1 MKGAIMKTQ
10 KVRILSVFLSLLMI
24 SCVPINID
32 PIDDDIEEVPKYPNI
47 IFYAPVEK
55 NKPNT
60 DFTPAFGGQTRISG
74 VRTTT
79 AYTTSVV
86 TNKLSEPWGID
97 VLPSGDFVITE
108 KSGNLRI
115 VKSDGTVS
123 QAIKGFPDINSGG
136 QGGLLDIAISPNFET
151 DRMLYFT
158 LSLRSSL
165 GSVTAVGKGRLS
177 EDQTSLTDFK
187 VIYEAT
193 PYFNGVGH
201 YGSRIVFD
209 KEGYLFVSTGDRQSL
224 QTRKNAQS
232 LDNGHGKILRIT
244 TDGQPAP
251 DNPFIDQADKHRE
264 IYAYGLRNTQGLA
277 IHPLTGDLWS
287 NDMGPQ
293 GGDELNLIESSK
305 NYGWP
310 IISYGEEYTGQPIGE
325 GLSQKDGMEQ
335 PDYYWDP
342 SIAPSGMTFYT
353 SKVIPEW
360 ENNLFIGALRGS
372 HIIRLMIKD
381 NKVIGEERLLTDKG
395 ERFRDIA
402 MGLNGELYAITDG
415 GILYRIGK

>member
-1 MKGAIMKTQ
+1 MKKS
-10 KVRILSVFLSLLMI
+10 KILLLLILLSIFLMACSPVI
-24 SCVPINID
+24 EDPSDDD
-32 PIDDDIEEVPKYPNI
+32 PIDEENPNDNEPEI
-47 IFYAPVEK
+47 VFVDPVET
-55 NKPNT
+55 NQPNT
-60 DFTPAFGGQTRISG
+60 DLIPAFEGQTRISG
-74 VRTTT
+74 IKTTT
-79 AYTTSVV
+79 NYTTSVV
-86 TNKLSEPWGID
+86 TNTLSEPWGID
-97 VLPSGDFVITE
+97 VLPNGDLVVTE
-108 KSGNLRI
+108 KTGSLRI
-115 VKSDGTVS
+115 VKADGTIGP
-123 QAIKGFPDINSGG
+123 AIKGFPDINSGG

-151 DRMLYFT
+151 DRTLYFT
-158 LSLRSSL
+158 LSLKSSQ

-177 EDQTSLTDFK
+177 EDQASLTDFK
-187 VIYEAT
+187 VIYEAI

-201 YGSRIVFD
+201 YGSRVVFD
-209 KEGYLFVSTGDRQSL
+209 KEGYLFISTGDRQSL
-224 QTRKNAQS
+224 QTRENAQS

-251 DNPFIDQADKHRE
+251 DNPFLEQADKHKE

-293 GGDELNLIESSK
+293 GGDELNLIKSSK

-335 PDYYWDP
+335 PVYYWDP

-360 ENNLFIGALRGS
+360 ENNLFIGTLRGS
-372 HIIRLMIKD
+372 HIIRLIIKD

>member
-1 MKGAIMKTQ
+1 MKKS
-10 KVRILSVFLSLLMI
+10 KILLLLILLSIFLMACSPVME
-24 SCVPINID
+24 D
-32 PIDDDIEEVPKYPNI
+32 PIDNEPEIVFFD
-47 IFYAPVEK
+47 PVET
-55 NKPNT
+55 NQPNT
-60 DFTPAFGGQTRISG
+60 DFKPAFEGQTRISG
-74 VRTTT
+74 IKTTT
-79 AYTTSVV
+79 TYTTSVV
-86 TNKLSEPWGID
+86 TNTLSEPWGID
-97 VLPSGDFVITE
+97 VLPNGDLVVTE
-108 KSGNLRI
+108 KTGSLRI
-115 VKSDGTVS
+115 VKSDGTLGP
-123 QAIKGFPDINSGG
+123 AIKGFPDINSGG

-151 DRMLYFT
+151 DRVLYFT

-165 GSVTAVGKGRLS
+165 GSVTAVGKARLS
-177 EDQTSLTDFK
+177 EDQTSLGDFLI
-187 VIYEAT
+187 IYEAT

-201 YGSRIVFD
+201 YGSRVVFD
-209 KEGYLFVSTGDRQSL
+209 KEGYLFISTGDRQSL
-224 QTRKNAQS
+224 QTRENAQS

-251 DNPFIDQADKHRE
+251 DNPFIDQADKHKE

-360 ENNLFIGALRGS
+360 ENNLFIGTLRGS
-372 HIIRLMIKD
+372 HIIRLIIKD

>member
-1 MKGAIMKTQ
+1 MKKR
-10 KVRILSVFLSLLMI
+10 KFLFLSVVLALFLMACSPVMED
-24 SCVPINID
+24 PKDDD
-32 PIDDDIEEVPKYPNI
+32 PIDEENPIDKDPEIV
-47 IFYAPVEK
+47 FVDPVET
-55 NKPNT
+55 NRPNT
-60 DFTPAFGGQTRISG
+60 DFKPAFEGQTRISG
-74 VRTTT
+74 IKTTT
-79 AYTTSVV
+79 TYTTSVV

-97 VLPSGDFVITE
+97 VLPNGDLVITE
-108 KSGNLRI
+108 KTGSLRI
-115 VKSDGTVS
+115 VKSDGTVGV
-123 QAIKGFPDINSGG
+123 AIKGFPDINSGG

-224 QTRKNAQS
+224 QTRANAQS

-251 DNPFIDQADKHRE
+251 DNPFIDQADKHKE

-335 PDYYWDP
+335 PEYYWDP

>member
-1 MKGAIMKTQ
+1 MKKR
-10 KVRILSVFLSLLMI
+10 KFLFLSVVLALFLMACSPVMED
-24 SCVPINID
+24 PKDDD
-32 PIDDDIEEVPKYPNI
+32 PIDEENPIDKDPEIV
-47 IFYAPVEK
+47 FVDPVET
-55 NKPNT
+55 NRPNT
-60 DFTPAFGGQTRISG
+60 DFKPAFEGQTRISG
-74 VRTTT
+74 IKTTT
-79 AYTTSVV
+79 TYTTSVV

-97 VLPSGDFVITE
+97 VLPNGDLVVTE
-108 KSGNLRI
+108 KTGSLRI
-115 VKSDGTVS
+115 VKSDGTLGP
-123 QAIKGFPDINSGG
+123 AIKGFPDINSGG

-251 DNPFIDQADKHRE
+251 DNPFINQADKHRE

-293 GGDELNLIESSK
+293 GGDELNLIKSSK

-402 MGLNGELYAITDG
+402 MGLNGELYVITDG

>member
-1 MKGAIMKTQ
+1 MKKR
-10 KVRILSVFLSLLMI
+10 KFLFLSVVLALFLMACSPVMED
-24 SCVPINID
+24 PKDDD
-32 PIDDDIEEVPKYPNI
+32 PIDEENPIDKDPEIV
-47 IFYAPVEK
+47 FVDPVET
-55 NKPNT
+55 NRPNT
-60 DFTPAFGGQTRISG
+60 DFKPAFEGQTRISG
-74 VRTTT
+74 IKTTT
-79 AYTTSVV
+79 TYTTSVV

-97 VLPSGDFVITE
+97 VLPNGDLVVTE
-108 KSGNLRI
+108 KTGSLRI
-115 VKSDGTVS
+115 VKSDGTLGP
-123 QAIKGFPDINSGG
+123 AIKGFPDINSGG

-177 EDQTSLTDFK
+177 VDQTSLTDFK

-251 DNPFIDQADKHRE
+251 DNPFINQADKHRE

-293 GGDELNLIESSK
+293 GGDELNLIKSSK

-335 PDYYWDP
+335 PVFYWDP

-402 MGLNGELYAITDG
+402 MGLNGELYVITDG

>member
-1 MKGAIMKTQ
+1 MKIRK
-10 KVRILSVFLSLLMI
+10 KLILVLFLSLFLI
-24 SCVPINID
+24 ACSPSIID
-32 PIDDDIEEVPKYPNI
+32 PIDEDDPIDEENPDEKEPETIY
-47 IFYAPVEK
+47 YDPVEAIK
-55 NKPNT
+55 ANT
-60 DFTPAFGGQTRISG
+60 DFKPAFEGQTRISG
-74 VRTTT
+74 IRTTT

-86 TNKLSEPWGID
+86 TNTLSEPWGID
-97 VLPSGDFVITE
+97 ILPNGDLVVTE
-108 KSGNLRI
+108 KSGSLRI

-123 QAIKGFPDINSGG
+123 QSIKGFPDINSNG
-136 QGGLLDIAISPNFET
+136 QGGLLDVAISPSFDI

-158 LSLRSSL
+158 LALNSSQ
-165 GSVTAVGKGRLS
+165 GSVTAVGKARLS
-177 EDQTSLTDFK
+177 DDQTSLNDFT
-187 VIYEAT
+187 VIYQAT

-209 KEGYLFVSTGDRQSL
+209 NEGHLFVSTGDRQSL
-224 QTRKNAQS
+224 QTRENAQS
-232 LDNGHGKILRIT
+232 LDNGHGKVLRIK

-251 DNPFIDQADKHRE
+251 ENPFIDQADKHKE

-277 IHPLTGDLWS
+277 IHPTTGDLWS

-310 IISYGEEYTGQPIGE
+310 AISYGEEYTGLPIGE
-325 GLSQKDGMEQ
+325 GLSKKDGMEQ
-335 PDYYWDP
+335 PVYYWDP

-360 ENNLFIGALRGS
+360 QNNLFIATLRGS

-381 NKVIGEERLLTDKG
+381 NKVIGEERLLEDKG
-395 ERFRDIA
+395 QRFRDIA
-402 MGLNGELYAITDG
+402 MGLNGELYAITDS

>member
-1 MKGAIMKTQ
+1 MKKR
-10 KVRILSVFLSLLMI
+10 KFLFLSVVLALFLMACSPVMED
-24 SCVPINID
+24 PKDDD
-32 PIDDDIEEVPKYPNI
+32 PIDEENPIDKDPEIV
-47 IFYAPVEK
+47 FVDPVET
-55 NKPNT
+55 NRPNT
-60 DFTPAFGGQTRISG
+60 DFKPAFEGQTRISG
-74 VRTTT
+74 IKTTT
-79 AYTTSVV
+79 TYTTSVV

-97 VLPSGDFVITE
+97 VLPNGDLVITE
-108 KSGNLRI
+108 KTGSLRI
-115 VKSDGTVS
+115 VKSDGTVGV
-123 QAIKGFPDINSGG
+123 AIKGFPDINSGG

>member
-1 MKGAIMKTQ
+1 MKKR
-10 KVRILSVFLSLLMI
+10 KYLFLSVVLALFLMACSPVMED
-24 SCVPINID
+24 PKDDD
-32 PIDDDIEEVPKYPNI
+32 PIDEENPIDKDPEIV
-47 IFYAPVEK
+47 FVDPVET
-55 NKPNT
+55 NRPNT
-60 DFTPAFGGQTRISG
+60 DFKPAFEGQTRISG
-74 VRTTT
+74 IKTTT
-79 AYTTSVV
+79 TYTTSVV

-97 VLPSGDFVITE
+97 VLPNGDLVVTE

-115 VKSDGTVS
+115 VKSDGTVGV
-123 QAIKGFPDINSGG
+123 AIKGFPDINSGG
-136 QGGLLDIAISPNFET
+136 QGGLLDIAISLNFET

-177 EDQTSLTDFK
+177 EDQTSLTDFR
-187 VIYEAT
+187 VIYQAT

-224 QTRKNAQS
+224 QTRANAQS

-251 DNPFIDQADKHRE
+251 DNPFIDQADKHKE

-293 GGDELNLIESSK
+293 GGDELNLIKSSK